1 MRILVGIVFSINP
14 ELNTFYEI
22 LNLLTI
28 ESITFTTINMFNF
41 VEPPNAY
48 YDFANIYTQEE
59 WQKKQ
64 AWFSSR
70 IAALNSD
77 VIGFQEVFSPEAL
90 EILVNSLGYPYFC
103 TVDTP
108 KSEDGYVFHS
118 PVVAFASRYPIVNSQ
133 PVIAEPTQL
142 ARFGVEFEFNRVPVH
157 ASIELPHLGI
167 TDCYVVHFKSQ
178 RPKDPI
184 EKDGIEE
191 PESTPLT
198 QLHDEQL
205 GSWLSSAQRGL
216 EANILHQYITTQR
229 KKSSQPVVLMGD
241 FNKPLFHDEF
251 RGLLSHELRFD
262 KFSTDYL
269 TTFQLKDSWDIY
281 RELTGTDLVED
292 RLNTHYYG
300 AKGSVLD
307 YILLS
312 NEFDSSFS
320 GNILEVRD
328 YTVTN
333 LHIVNPRFDIDQFS
347 TDHAL
352 VSITAHIRQA

>member
-1 MRILVGIVFSINP
+1 LPSP
-14 ELNTFYEI
+14 ESL
-22 LNLLTI
+22 
-28 ESITFTTINMFNF
+28 TFTTINMFNF

-48 YDFANIYTQEE
+48 YDFENILTQEE

-64 AWFSSR
+64 GWFKDK
-70 IAALNSD
+70 ITALNSD
-77 VIGFQEVFSPEAL
+77 VIGFQEVFSPQAL
-90 EILVNSLGYPYFC
+90 ENLVNELGYSYFC
-103 TVDTP
+103 TVDEP
-108 KSEDGYVFHS
+108 KSEDGYVFNS
-118 PVVAFASRYPIVNSQ
+118 PVVAFASRYPILNAQ
-133 PVIAEPTQL
+133 PVIAEQAQL
-142 ARFGVEFEFNRVPVH
+142 SRFGIEFEFNRVPVH

-178 RPKDPI
+178 RPK
-184 EKDGIEE
+184 E
-191 PESTPLT
+191 PEESDVTDEINSSPLH

-205 GSWLSSAQRGL
+205 GSWLSTVQRGL
-216 EANILHQYITTQR
+216 EANILHNHIIQQR
-229 KKSSQPVVLMGD
+229 KESNQPVIMMGD

-251 RGLLSHELRFD
+251 KGLLSHELRFD

-269 TTFQLKDSWDIY
+269 TRFQLKDSWDIY
-281 RELTGTDLVED
+281 CGLKGADLLEERVS
-292 RLNTHYYG
+292 THYYG

-320 GNILEVRD
+320 GNILEVID
-328 YTVTN
+328 YTVTDQ
-333 LHIVNPRFDIDQFS
+333 HIVNPRFDIDQFS

>member
-1 MRILVGIVFSINP
+1 
-14 ELNTFYEI
+14 
-22 LNLLTI
+22 
-28 ESITFTTINMFNF
+28 MFNF

-48 YDFANIYTQEE
+48 YDFENILTQEE

-64 AWFSSR
+64 DWFKNR
-70 IAALNSD
+70 ITTLNSD

-90 EILVNSLGYPYFC
+90 EALVNSLGYPYFC
-103 TVDTP
+103 TVDEP

-118 PVVAFASRYPIVNSQ
+118 PVVAFASRYPIVSSQ
-133 PVIAEPTQL
+133 PVIAKSEQL
-142 ARFGVEFEFNRVPVH
+142 ARFGIEFEFNRVPVH
-157 ASIELPHLGI
+157 ASIDLPHLGV

-184 EKDGIEE
+184 KIDGIEE

-216 EANILHQYITTQR
+216 EANTLHQYITTQR

-241 FNKPLFHDEF
+241 FNKPLFHNEF
-251 RGLLSHELRFD
+251 TGLLSHELRFD

-269 TTFQLKDSWDIY
+269 TTFQLKDSWNIY
-281 RELTGTDLVED
+281 RELKGTDLIED
-292 RLNTHYYG
+292 RLSTHYYG

-312 NEFDSSFS
+312 NEFDSSYS
-320 GNILEVRD
+320 GSLLEVTEYRVVD
-328 YTVTN
+328 
-333 LHIVNPRFDIDQFS
+333 LHIVNPKFDIDQFS

-352 VSITAHIRQA
+352 VSITARIRQA

>member
-1 MRILVGIVFSINP
+1 M
-14 ELNTFYEI
+14 
-22 LNLLTI
+22 LTI

-48 YDFANIYTQEE
+48 YDFENILTQEE

-64 AWFSSR
+64 GWFKNK
-70 IAALNSD
+70 ITALNSD

-90 EILVNSLGYPYFC
+90 EALVNSLGYPYFC
-103 TVDTP
+103 TVDEP

-133 PVIAEPTQL
+133 PVIAKSEQL
-142 ARFGVEFEFNRVPVH
+142 PRFGIEFEFNRVPVH
-157 ASIELPHLGI
+157 ASIDLPHLGI

-184 EKDGIEE
+184 EIDGIEE

-216 EANILHQYITTQR
+216 EANLLHQYITTQR

-241 FNKPLFHDEF
+241 FNKPLFHNEF
-251 RGLLSHELRFD
+251 IGLLSHQLRYD

-281 RELTGTDLVED
+281 SQLKGTDLLEERVS
-292 RLNTHYYG
+292 THYYG

-312 NEFDSSFS
+312 NEFDSSYS
-320 GNILEVRD
+320 GSLLEVTEYRVVD
-328 YTVTN
+328 
-333 LHIVNPRFDIDQFS
+333 LHIVNPKFDIDQFS

-352 VSITAHIRQA
+352 VSITARIRQA